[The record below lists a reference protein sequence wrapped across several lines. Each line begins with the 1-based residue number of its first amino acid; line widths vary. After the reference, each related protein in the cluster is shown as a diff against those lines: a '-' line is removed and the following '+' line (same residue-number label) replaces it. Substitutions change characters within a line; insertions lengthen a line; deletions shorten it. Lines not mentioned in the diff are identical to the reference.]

1 MDGNNNGTYQNPW
14 AQYQQQNQQQE
25 PPRKPPIDL
34 NKRNEMKALG
44 KALKGIAILLIVVIV
59 AGILFGACTYT
70 VGENEQAV
78 ISQFGVIK
86 EVVLTPTNTFVD
98 ENPDLM
104 NADGAKLS
112 GVKVVKDKGLRF
124 KLPFIHQ
131 VEIYDGRLYTF
142 TSNAEP
148 VNTKDKKQ
156 YYVTIYGQWQISN
169 PALFSITQQNMT
181 KARQYLDN
189 LVFPVI
195 VQNIN
200 SLTSTDFV
208 SNKDVLNETMAQ
220 ALEQINETVR
230 ESGIR
235 FADIQINRTLLPENN
250 KQSTYER
257 MIANRAKVAQQ
268 LRSEGEESYQKAV
281 AEADKEARVITSDAI
296 RDAERI
302 KGEGDAEAMAI
313 YAEAYGKDAEFYTY
327 WRSLQALET
336 MLSENTTL
344 VLDQDHPLWAD
355 VLKWAG
361 EVDDVTNA
369 AAVQPTP
376 SAETTQPAE

>member
-1 MDGNNNGTYQNPW
+1 MEGNNNQYENPW
-14 AQYQQQNQQQE
+14 AQYQQQQ
-25 PPRKPPIDL
+25 PPPKKPPIDL
-34 NKRNEMKALG
+34 NKRNDVKQLL
-44 KALKGIAILLIVVIV
+44 KALKAVALLLVICIV
-59 AGILFGACTYT
+59 AGILFGTCTYT

-78 ISQFGVIK
+78 VSQFGVIK

-104 NADGAKLS
+104 NADGAKLNN
-112 GVKVVKDKGLRF
+112 VKVVKDKGLRF

-148 VNTKDKKQ
+148 VNTRDKKQ

-181 KARQYLDN
+181 NARQYLDN

-220 ALEQINETVR
+220 ALAQINETVR

-257 MIANRAKVAQQ
+257 MIANRAKGAQQ
-268 LRSEGEESYQKAV
+268 LRSEGEESYQMAV

-327 WRSLQALET
+327 WRSLQAMET
-336 MLSENTTL
+336 MLAEDTTL

-355 VLKWAG
+355 ILAWAG
-361 EVDDVTNA
+361 EVDDVTPA
-369 AAVQPTP
+369 AP
-376 SAETTQPAE
+376 SAPAAE

>member
-14 AQYQQQNQQQE
+14 AQYQQNQQQE

-208 SNKDVLNETMAQ
+208 SNKDVLNET
-220 ALEQINETVR
+220 VR

>member
-1 MDGNNNGTYQNPW
+1 MEGNNNQYENPW
-14 AQYQQQNQQQE
+14 AQYQQQQ
-25 PPRKPPIDL
+25 PPPKKPPIDL
-34 NKRNEMKALG
+34 NKRNDVKQLL
-44 KALKGIAILLIVVIV
+44 KALKAVALLLVICIV
-59 AGILFGACTYT
+59 AGILFGTCTYT

-78 ISQFGVIK
+78 VSQFGVIK

-104 NADGAKLS
+104 NADGAKLNN
-112 GVKVVKDKGLRF
+112 VKVVKDKGLRF

-148 VNTKDKKQ
+148 VNTRDKKQ

-220 ALEQINETVR
+220 ALAQINETVR

-268 LRSEGEESYQKAV
+268 LRSEGEESYQMAV

-327 WRSLQALET
+327 WRSLQAMET
-336 MLSENTTL
+336 MLAEDTTL

-355 VLKWAG
+355 ILAWAG
-361 EVDDVTNA
+361 EVDDVTPA
-369 AAVQPTP
+369 AP
-376 SAETTQPAE
+376 SAPAAQQD

>member
-1 MDGNNNGTYQNPW
+1 MEQNHATNTYQ
-14 AQYQQQNQQQE
+14 
-25 PPRKPPIDL
+25 KPPVDL
-34 NKRNEMKALG
+34 NRRNAMRTAKSVTIFLAVL
-44 KALKGIAILLIVVIV
+44 IA

-70 VGENEQAV
+70 IGENEQAV
-78 ISQFGVIK
+78 VSQFGVIR

-104 NADGAKLS
+104 NAPGAKLQD
-112 GVKVVKDKGLRF
+112 VRVVKDKGLRF
-124 KLPFIHQ
+124 KLPFVTQ
-131 VEIYDGRLYTF
+131 VNIYDGRLNTF

-200 SLTSTDFV
+200 NLTAEDFV

-220 ALEQINETVR
+220 ALSQINDTVR

-250 KQSTYER
+250 MQSTYER

-268 LRSEGEESYQKAV
+268 LRSEGEEAYQKAV
-281 AEADKEARVITSDAI
+281 AEADKEARVIKSDAI

-302 KGEGDAEAMAI
+302 KGEGDAEALRI

-327 WRSLQALET
+327 WRSLQALEN
-336 MLSENTTL
+336 MLEENATL
-344 VLDQDHPLWAD
+344 VLDEDHPLWAD
-355 VLKWAG
+355 VLRWAS
-361 EVDDVTNA
+361 EVDDVHA
-369 AAVQPTP
+369 AGAQ
-376 SAETTQPAE
+376 

>member
-1 MDGNNNGTYQNPW
+1 MEGNNNQYENPW
-14 AQYQQQNQQQE
+14 AQYQQQ
-25 PPRKPPIDL
+25 PPPKKPPIDL
-34 NKRNEMKALG
+34 NKRNEVKQLL
-44 KALKGIAILLIVVIV
+44 KALKAVALLLVICIV
-59 AGILFGACTYT
+59 AGILFGTCTYT

-78 ISQFGVIK
+78 VSQFGVIK
-86 EVVLTPTNTFVD
+86 EVVLTPTNSFVD

-104 NADGAKLS
+104 NADGAKLNN
-112 GVKVVKDKGLRF
+112 VKVVKDKGLRF

-148 VNTKDKKQ
+148 VNTRDKKQ

-268 LRSEGEESYQKAV
+268 LRSEGEESYQMAV

-327 WRSLQALET
+327 WRSLKAMET
-336 MLSENTTL
+336 MLAEDTTL

-355 VLKWAG
+355 ILAWAG
-361 EVDDVTNA
+361 EVDDVTPDAPYAPA
-369 AAVQPTP
+369 AQ
-376 SAETTQPAE
+376 QD

>member
-1 MDGNNNGTYQNPW
+1 MDGNNNNYQNPW
-14 AQYQQQNQQQE
+14 AQYQQNQQQE
-25 PPRKPPIDL
+25 PPGKPPIDL
-34 NKRNEMKALG
+34 NHRNDMKAL
-44 KALKGIAILLIVVIV
+44 KKTVKSISILLIVLIV
-59 AGILFGACTYT
+59 AGILLGACTYT

-104 NADGAKLS
+104 NAEGTKLT

-268 LRSEGEESYQKAV
+268 LRSEGEESYQNAV
-281 AEADKEARVITSDAI
+281 AEADTEARVITSDAI

-313 YAEAYGKDAEFYTY
+313 YAEAYGRNAEFYTY
-327 WRSLQALET
+327 WRSLQALEA

-344 VLDQDHPLWAD
+344 VLDKEHPLWAD
-355 VLKWAG
+355 VLQWAG

-369 AAVQPTP
+369 NAAPPAPAQEPAA
-376 SAETTQPAE
+376 AE